1 MKNNNSDNGRAE
13 RALQKL
19 IDSER
24 RYGEVNSLGDFL
36 KLVQKSRKRYVATD
50 YFSTF
55 AGILEDAEKNGRV
68 GITQLIIECVT
79 NNKPLQEERDFYGF
93 LYNEFAVRTGVTSHC
108 RVGFLKNTLPKEVL
122 RYVEFKRVKEEK
134 AGR

>member
-1 MKNNNSDNGRAE
+1 MKNSNDNGRTE

-19 IDSER
+19 IESEK
-24 RYGEVNSLGDFL
+24 RYGEVNSLGEFL

-55 AGILEDAEKNGRV
+55 ADILTEAEKNGRAE
-68 GITQLIIECVT
+68 ISQLIIECVT
-79 NNKPLQEERDFYGF
+79 NNKLLQEEKDFYGYV
-93 LYNEFAVRTGVTSHC
+93 YNELAKRTGVKSD
-108 RVGFLKNTLPKEVL
+108 RRMGFLKGTLPKEVL